1 MASAKIEFEGSKLA
15 QALIKFQ
22 AELPD
27 ITLDAENPH
36 FRSKFASLPNITRV
50 VLPKLA
56 ALGIA
61 FVATPRVTEEGT
73 FIMEA
78 SLIHESGERESASFP
93 ITATDPQKVGSS
105 VSYYRR
111 YALASLTGIVAD
123 ADDDGNAASLP
134 TQAEKTATAAQ
145 TRVANAQA
153 NSAPRNTSGSGA
165 TTVDGVKTA
174 IRVDYIEKGKTT
186 PDEINAARDAL
197 MDKGKMNGAQ
207 ANAEILKLLK
217 ADKPLPKKDE
227 K

>member
-1 MASAKIEFEGSKLA
+1 MVKAYVESGEGSKLA

-134 TQAEKTATAAQ
+134 TKAEATAATAQ
-145 TRVANAQA
+145 ARVAKAT
-153 NSAPRNTSGSGA
+153 APKPQGKSELDTLNT
-165 TTVDGVKTA
+165 K
-174 IRVDYIEKGKTT
+174 IRKYIGDDDAKKKSVNTMLEKFKGEGLDAVGQRKKIVSELGLKD
-186 PDEINAARDAL
+186 DE
-197 MDKGKMNGAQ
+197 
-207 ANAEILKLLK
+207 
-217 ADKPLPKKDE
+217 
-227 K
+227 

>member
-1 MASAKIEFEGSKLA
+1 MASAVIENNGSELA

-73 FIMEA
+73 FVMEA

-93 ITATDPQKVGSS
+93 ITATDPQKVGSA

-134 TQAEKTATAAQ
+134 TKAEQTAST
-145 TRVANAQA
+145 AQA
-153 NSAPRNTSGSGA
+153 RVEKATQPRTSPGKVQS
-165 TTVDGVKTA
+165 TKDD
-174 IRVDYIEKGKTT
+174 IRVNYIEKGLISG
-186 PDEINAARDAL
+186 PEVNAAHE
-197 MDKGKMNGAQ
+197 KYVTGGKNSAQ
-207 ANAEILKLLK
+207 AMEAVLADLKSGKLK
-217 ADKPLPKKDE
+217 GGA
-227 K
+227 

>member
-1 MASAKIEFEGSKLA
+1 MASAVIENNASKLA

-73 FIMEA
+73 FVMEA

-93 ITATDPQKVGSS
+93 ITATDPQKIGSS
-105 VSYYRR
+105 VSYFRR

-134 TQAEKTATAAQ
+134 TKAEQTASTAQA
-145 TRVANAQA
+145 RVAKAQPQA
-153 NSAPRNTSGSGA
+153 SGKVQS
-165 TTVDGVKTA
+165 TKDD
-174 IRVDYIEKGKTT
+174 IRVNYIEKGVISS
-186 PDEINAARDAL
+186 PEVNAAHEAYT
-197 MDKGKMNGAQ
+197 KAGKNSAQ
-207 ANAEILKLLK
+207 AMEAVLADLKSGKLK
-217 ADKPLPKKDE
+217 GGA
-227 K
+227 

>member
-73 FIMEA
+73 FVMEA

-93 ITATDPQKVGSS
+93 ITATDPQKVGSA

-134 TQAEKTATAAQ
+134 TKAEATAATAQ
-145 TRVANAQA
+145 ARVAKAQPVA
-153 NSAPRNTSGSGA
+153 QGKVQSTK
-165 TTVDGVKTA
+165 DD
-174 IRVDYIEKGKTT
+174 IRVNYIEKGLISG
-186 PDEINAARDAL
+186 PEVNAAHE
-197 MDKGKMNGAQ
+197 KYVTGGKNSAQ
-207 ANAEILKLLK
+207 AMEAVLADLKSGKLK
-217 ADKPLPKKDE
+217 GGA
-227 K
+227 

>member
-1 MASAKIEFEGSKLA
+1 MASAVIENNGSKLA

-134 TQAEKTATAAQ
+134 TKAEQTASTAQA
-145 TRVANAQA
+145 RVAKAQPVA
-153 NSAPRNTSGSGA
+153 QGKVQNTK
-165 TTVDGVKTA
+165 DD
-174 IRVDYIEKGKTT
+174 IRVNYIEKGLISG
-186 PDEINAARDAL
+186 PEVNAAHEAYT
-197 MDKGKMNGAQ
+197 KAGKNSAQ
-207 ANAEILKLLK
+207 AMEAVLADLK
-217 ADKPLPKKDE
+217 AGKLKGGA
-227 K
+227 

>member
-1 MASAKIEFEGSKLA
+1 MASAVIENNGSKLA

-134 TQAEKTATAAQ
+134 TKAEQTASTAQA
-145 TRVANAQA
+145 RVAKATTAPAAKGTLTNPVQSTKDDIRVNYIDKGLISGPEVNAAHEAHTKAGKNSAQA
-153 NSAPRNTSGSGA
+153 MEAVLADLKSGKLKGGA
-165 TTVDGVKTA
+165 
-174 IRVDYIEKGKTT
+174 
-186 PDEINAARDAL
+186 
-197 MDKGKMNGAQ
+197 
-207 ANAEILKLLK
+207 
-217 ADKPLPKKDE
+217 
-227 K
+227 